1 VRNRIFR
8 SCILVTLVTMLC
20 CCAVFLLLLYANT
33 TDIPLLDLFI
43 QLLPWMAVVLIV
55 VLTLSMALSK
65 RLSRNIVQP
74 FHKIAHDDAELPEE
88 YDELAP
94 LASRLRRQ
102 DQLIRQQMSDL
113 RLRQEEFRTITD
125 NMAEG
130 FVLVGKDKDI
140 LSYNASALRLLGV
153 ANAVQGDNVL
163 ALNHSEAFQAVLD
176 RALGGEHAER
186 MLQRNG
192 RDYQLLANPVRSEGQ
207 VYGAVIVLMDVTEK
221 EQRDALRRE
230 FASNVSHEL
239 KTPLTTIYGA
249 SELLMSG
256 IVKPE
261 DVPRFSKDI
270 HDKTGQLIA
279 LVGDIIRISR
289 LEDPT
294 APLEREQLDLYA
306 KAQEA
311 VDNLQRKAQRR
322 EVTLRLEGAPLE
334 MEAIPTL
341 LYEMIFNL
349 TDNAIKYNRPGGSV
363 TVSVSCED
371 GCPVLRVADTGI
383 GIPPEH
389 QDRVFERFYRV
400 DKSHS
405 RQIGGTGLGLSIVKH
420 GAVHHKAELTLESVP
435 DIGTTITIRFPKQE
449 QTEERAS

>member
-1 VRNRIFR
+1 MKNRIFR
-8 SCILVTLVTMLC
+8 SCILVALVTMLC
-20 CCAVFLLLLYANT
+20 CCAVFLILLYFNT
-33 TDIPLLDLFI
+33 TDIPMFDLAM
-43 QLLPWMAVVLIV
+43 QMLPWLAVVLIA
-55 VLTLSMALSK
+55 VLSLSMFLSR
-65 RLSRNIVQP
+65 RLSRSIVRP
-74 FHKIAHDDAELPEE
+74 FHELDNEGAELPEE

-102 DQLIRQQMSDL
+102 NQLIRQQMTDL
-113 RLRQEEFRTITD
+113 RQRQEEFRTITE

-130 FVLVGKDKDI
+130 FVLVGKGKDI

-153 ANAVQGDNVL
+153 PNAAQGDSVL
-163 ALNHSEAFQAVLD
+163 ALNHSEPFQAVLD
-176 RALGGEHAER
+176 RALAGEHAER
-186 MLQRNG
+186 MLHRSG
-192 RDYQLLANPVRSEGQ
+192 RDYQLLANPVRSEGMI
-207 VYGAVIVLMDVTEK
+207 YGAVIVLMDVTEK

-249 SELLMSG
+249 SELLMTG
-256 IVKPE
+256 VVKPE
-261 DVPRFSKDI
+261 DIPRFSKDI

-294 APLEREQLDLYA
+294 APLEREQLDLYS
-306 KAQEA
+306 KAQE
-311 VDNLQRKAQRR
+311 VVNNLQRKAQQRD
-322 EVTLRLEGAPLE
+322 VTLTLEGESLE

-349 TDNAIKYNRPGGSV
+349 ADNAIKYNRPGGSV
-363 TVSVSCED
+363 TVSVSCEG
-371 GCPVLRVADTGI
+371 GCPMLRVADTGI

-420 GAVHHKAELTLESVP
+420 GAAHHNAELTLESVS
-435 DIGTTITIRFPKQE
+435 DIGTTITIRFPKHE
-449 QTEERAS
+449 TEERTS